1 MSNINKTGLGNSTN
15 NDENS
20 DFNPAPLNIKDI
32 MQLRITKVTLRKL
45 YFDYGDQHFA
55 IIDLSDANNSLL
67 YFYERIFTND
77 HGFVKMRFINFT
89 YKSIGIPWFI
99 KDVSKRH
106 PRTVTYSNIDRE
118 YFVKALTELGFAT
131 GLYADEWA
139 EKKQKIDD
147 IKAEIERLNDQIK
160 DINDEWF
167 TTSGHGS
174 KSYTDETIG
183 AMGLIFPQILGRD
196 FPYMKNYDHVWEEK
210 PISNP
215 NLRWNDPERYTD
227 MISVGF
233 PEKSEN
239 GKTTYHRLYVPINAL
254 INKDAL
260 SVLYFH
266 RKYWKKYN
274 PDTTEAENPVSR
286 REATTALDI
295 TSHSYREALAS
306 KSDLSLFTDEKEEE
320 FLKRDDVQEFL
331 KKVAESK

>member
-1 MSNINKTGLGNSTN
+1 MSNINKTGLGNS
-15 NDENS
+15 NDVND
-20 DFNPAPLNIKDI
+20 DFNPAPLNIEDI

-45 YFDYGDQHFA
+45 YFDYEDRHFA
-55 IIDLSDANNSLL
+55 IIDVSDFCNSLL

-77 HGFVKMRFINFT
+77 YGFVNMRFINFT
-89 YKSIGIPWFI
+89 DKSIRISWFI
-99 KDVSKRH
+99 RDVSKRH
-106 PRTVTYSNIDRE
+106 PLTITYSNLDRE
-118 YFVKALTELGFAT
+118 YFAKALTELGFAT
-131 GLYADEWA
+131 SLYADEWA

-147 IKAEIERLNDQIK
+147 IKAEIARLNDQIK
-160 DINDEWF
+160 DINDEF
-167 TTSGHGS
+167 FKTSGHGS
-174 KSYTDETIG
+174 KSYTDETIR
-183 AMGLIFPQILGRD
+183 AMILPQIFGRD
-196 FPYMKNYDHVWEEK
+196 FPYMKDYDHVWEEK

>member
-1 MSNINKTGLGNSTN
+1 MGNINKTGLGNS
-15 NDENS
+15 NDVND
-20 DFNPAPLNIKDI
+20 DFNPAPLNIEDI

-45 YFDYGDQHFA
+45 YFDYEDRHFA
-55 IIDLSDANNSLL
+55 IIDVSDFCNSLL

-77 HGFVKMRFINFT
+77 YGFVNMRFINST
-89 YKSIGIPWFI
+89 DKSIRISWFI
-99 KDVSKRH
+99 RDVSKRH
-106 PRTVTYSNIDRE
+106 PLTITYSNLDRE
-118 YFVKALTELGFAT
+118 YFAKALTELGFAT
-131 GLYADEWA
+131 SLYEDEWA

-147 IKAEIERLNDQIK
+147 IKAEIARLNDQIK
-160 DINDEWF
+160 DINDEF
-167 TTSGHGS
+167 FKTSGHGS
-174 KSYTDETIG
+174 KSYTDETIR
-183 AMGLIFPQILGRD
+183 AMILPQILGRD
-196 FPYMKNYDHVWEEK
+196 FPYMKDYDHVWEEK

-215 NLRWNDPERYTD
+215 NLRWNDPEMYTD

-239 GKTTYHRLYVPINAL
+239 GETKYHRLYVSINAL

-274 PDTTEAENPVSR
+274 PVTTEAETSISR
-286 REATTALDI
+286 RKATTALDI
-295 TSHSYREALAS
+295 TLHSYREALAS
-306 KSDLSLFTDEKEEE
+306 KEDTLSTDKREEE

>member
-1 MSNINKTGLGNSTN
+1 MSNINETGLGNSTN
-15 NDENS
+15 NGGNE
-20 DFNPAPLNIKDI
+20 DFNPAPLNIEDI
-32 MQLRITKVTLRKL
+32 MQLRITKVTPRKL
-45 YFDYGDQHFA
+45 YFDYEDRHFA
-55 IIDLSDANNSLL
+55 ILDVSNANTSLL
-67 YFYERIFTND
+67 YFCERTFTND
-77 HGFVKMRFINFT
+77 YGFVNIRFINFT
-89 YKSIGIPWFI
+89 YRPIGIPWFI

-106 PRTVTYSNIDRE
+106 PCTVTYSNIDRE
-118 YFVKALTELGFAT
+118 YFVKALIELGFAT

-147 IKAEIERLNDQIK
+147 IKAEIARLNDQIK

-167 TTSGHGS
+167 KTSGHGS

-183 AMGLIFPQILGRD
+183 AMRLPQILGRD
-196 FPYMKNYDHVWEEK
+196 FPYMKGYDHVWEEK

-274 PDTTEAENPVSR
+274 PNTTEAENPVSR

-320 FLKRDDVQEFL
+320 FLKRDDVQELL

>member
-1 MSNINKTGLGNSTN
+1 MN
-15 NDENS
+15 
-20 DFNPAPLNIKDI
+20 
-32 MQLRITKVTLRKL
+32 
-45 YFDYGDQHFA
+45 
-55 IIDLSDANNSLL
+55 
-67 YFYERIFTND
+67 
-77 HGFVKMRFINFT
+77 MRFINFT
-89 YKSIGIPWFI
+89 YRPIGIPWFI

-147 IKAEIERLNDQIK
+147 IKAEIARLNDQIK

-239 GKTTYHRLYVPINAL
+239 GETKYHRLYVPINAL

-260 SVLYFH
+260 LVLYFH

-274 PDTTEAENPVSR
+274 PVTTEAEIPVSR
-286 REATTALDI
+286 RKATTALDI
-295 TSHSYREALAS
+295 TLHSYREALAS
-306 KSDLSLFTDEKEEE
+306 KEDTLSTDEREEE

>member
-1 MSNINKTGLGNSTN
+1 MSNINETGLGNSTN
-15 NDENS
+15 NGGNE
-20 DFNPAPLNIKDI
+20 DFNPAPLNIEDI

-45 YFDYGDQHFA
+45 YFDYEDRHFA
-55 IIDLSDANNSLL
+55 ILDLSDANTSLL

-77 HGFVKMRFINFT
+77 HGFVKMRLISFT
-89 YKSIGIPWFI
+89 FRTIGILWFI

-131 GLYADEWA
+131 GLYADELA

-147 IKAEIERLNDQIK
+147 IRAEIARLNDQIK

-183 AMGLIFPQILGRD
+183 AMRLPQILGRD
-196 FPYMKNYDHVWEEK
+196 FPYMKDYDHVWEEK

-215 NLRWNDPERYTD
+215 NLRWNDPEMYTD

-239 GKTTYHRLYVPINAL
+239 GETKYHRLYVSINAL

-274 PDTTEAENPVSR
+274 PVTTEAENSVSR
-286 REATTALDI
+286 RESTTALDI

-306 KSDLSLFTDEKEEE
+306 KSDLSLFADEKEEE

>member
-1 MSNINKTGLGNSTN
+1 MSNINETGLGNSTN
-15 NDENS
+15 NDENE
-20 DFNPAPLNIKDI
+20 DFNPAPLNIEDI
-32 MQLRITKVTLRKL
+32 MQLRITKVTPRKL
-45 YFDYGDQHFA
+45 YFDYEDRHFA
-55 IIDLSDANNSLL
+55 ILDLSDANTSLL

-77 HGFVKMRFINFT
+77 HGFVKMRFISFT
-89 YKSIGIPWFI
+89 FKTIGILWFI

-106 PRTVTYSNIDRE
+106 PRTVTYSNIDCE

-131 GLYADEWA
+131 GLYADELA

-147 IKAEIERLNDQIK
+147 IRAEIARLNDQIK

-174 KSYTDETIG
+174 KSYTYETIG
-183 AMGLIFPQILGRD
+183 AMRLPQILGRD
-196 FPYMKNYDHVWEEK
+196 FPYMKDYDHVWEEK

-239 GKTTYHRLYVPINAL
+239 GKTKYHRLYVPINAL

-274 PDTTEAENPVSR
+274 PVTTEAETPVSR
-286 REATTALDI
+286 RKATTALDI

-331 KKVAESK
+331 KQVAESK

>member
-1 MSNINKTGLGNSTN
+1 MGNINKTGLGNS
-15 NDENS
+15 NDGND
-20 DFNPAPLNIKDI
+20 DFNPAPLNIEDI

-45 YFDYGDQHFA
+45 YFDYEDRHFA
-55 IIDLSDANNSLL
+55 IIDVSDFCNSLL

-77 HGFVKMRFINFT
+77 YGFVNMRFINST
-89 YKSIGIPWFI
+89 DKSIRISWFI
-99 KDVSKRH
+99 RDVSKRH
-106 PRTVTYSNIDRE
+106 PLTITYSNLDRE
-118 YFVKALTELGFAT
+118 YFAKALTELGFAT
-131 GLYADEWA
+131 SLYEDEWA

-147 IKAEIERLNDQIK
+147 IKAEIARLNDQIK
-160 DINDEWF
+160 DINDEF
-167 TTSGHGS
+167 FKTSGHGS
-174 KSYTDETIG
+174 KSYTDETIR
-183 AMGLIFPQILGRD
+183 AMILPQILGRD
-196 FPYMKNYDHVWEEK
+196 FPYMKDYDHVWEEK

-233 PEKSEN
+233 PENSEN
-239 GKTTYHRLYVPINAL
+239 GETTYHRLYVSINAL

-274 PDTTEAENPVSR
+274 PATTEIEIPVSR

-295 TSHSYREALAS
+295 TSHSYREALVS
-306 KSDLSLFTDEKEEE
+306 KSDLSLSTDEKEEE

>member
-1 MSNINKTGLGNSTN
+1 MSNINKTGLGNS
-15 NDENS
+15 NDGND
-20 DFNPAPLNIKDI
+20 DFNPAPLNIEDI

-45 YFDYGDQHFA
+45 YFDYEDRHFA
-55 IIDLSDANNSLL
+55 IIDVSDFCNSLL

-77 HGFVKMRFINFT
+77 YGFVNMRFINST
-89 YKSIGIPWFI
+89 DKSIRISWFI
-99 KDVSKRH
+99 RDVSKRH
-106 PRTVTYSNIDRE
+106 PLTITYSNLDRE
-118 YFVKALTELGFAT
+118 YFAKALTELGFAT
-131 GLYADEWA
+131 SLYADEWA

-147 IKAEIERLNDQIK
+147 IKAEIARLNDQIK
-160 DINDEWF
+160 DINDEF
-167 TTSGHGS
+167 FKTSGHGS
-174 KSYTDETIG
+174 KSYTDETIR
-183 AMGLIFPQILGRD
+183 AMILPQILGRD
-196 FPYMKNYDHVWEEK
+196 FPYMKDYDHVWEEK

-239 GKTTYHRLYVPINAL
+239 GETTYHRLYVPINAL

-274 PDTTEAENPVSR
+274 PVTTEVETPVSR
-286 REATTALDI
+286 RGATTALDI
-295 TSHSYREALAS
+295 TSHSYREILAS
-306 KSDLSLFTDEKEEE
+306 KFDMKDTLSTDEREEE
-320 FLKRDDVQEFL
+320 FLKREDVQEFL